1 MKQYEALYIDGQL
14 VNIGTSDITLEWK
27 SVMLSNI
34 SKLKVCHSYT
44 IKLPMT
50 ANNRRVF
57 EMAEEAPRDAY
68 VFTNGEQ
75 TPIGRRMSARYYCNG
90 VDVLGN
96 ANAYLLGTDKEYYRV
111 VLTWGTLSALQTV
124 IEDDRTLPEIFT
136 ESGYPTSLYY
146 QQWKTS
152 RISSVLGDNVLC
164 LRYKTGVIGD
174 AFYGYLYY
182 LPSFKVTWLM
192 QKIFNKY
199 GIKYDLKRPDGTID
213 SLLDSLYCPMTSMND
228 SEIYQQQA
236 RFRWTFE
243 SSANEFGDDYTQLE
257 SFTHPYSTRVMWFQR
272 VKDPHNIRLFAGY
285 YQNMAYKV
293 KAHVRV
299 FFAVSRIN
307 KTEAEISSDVKLA
320 IVNGN
325 GKDDASKLLSLTPT
339 YISSEWVDRANGN
352 QAYYEVR
359 YEYDEWQEADG
370 NDTPGNDDW
379 EGWHLGEYKWE
390 DVIEVRQG
398 RRVWIDGYDRAKFGD
413 ESDDGNP
420 MNLVSNKTGRGIG
433 SYSNYCEFIPVVTE
447 LQPYQEG
454 TDWYEIINNTPSYI
468 YLEPNFPDM
477 KPIDFLKGIFYIVG
491 AYPVIVDETLKLILY
506 QDLVDNVKKAMD
518 WSDYI
523 IGDDT
528 LPDNIK
534 FVLDDWNQRNWL
546 RWKDDDDDNPKFSW
560 HFDID
565 DPYLKEEDDVFTLP
579 FKGCD
584 TKDKMAVVPIY
595 ETGKV
600 VNYIKFKNNVLW
612 WKDASYAREI
622 AGYVFKE
629 QKPTIGVRKSSY
641 NLDAS
646 LRGSVD
652 GALDYLSF
660 EELSFQTDNGLM
672 ATRYKVFAELL
683 RHPYM
688 ITAAFDIDEITLGS
702 LDMSVPVYLRQY
714 ASYFGITSIKRKS
727 DGKCTVELLRIPNSL
742 ITG

>member
-34 SKLKVCHSYT
+34 SKLKVNHSYT

-57 EMAEEAPRDAY
+57 EMAEDAPRDAY
-68 VFTNGEQ
+68 VFANGVK

-96 ANAYLLGTDKEYYRV
+96 ANAYLLGTDKSYYRV

-124 IEDDRTLPEIFT
+124 IEEERTLPEVFT
-136 ESGYPTSLYY
+136 ESGYPTTLYY

-152 RISSVLGDNVLC
+152 RISASLGENVMC

-182 LPSFKVTWLM
+182 LPSFKVTWLLD
-192 QKIFNKY
+192 KIFKKY
-199 GIKYDLKRPDGTID
+199 GIKYDLTRPDGKVD
-213 SLLDSLYCPMTSMND
+213 SLLDSLYCPMVSMND
-228 SEIYQQQA
+228 SVKYQESA
-236 RFRWTFE
+236 KFKWVFE
-243 SSANEFGDDYTQLE
+243 ASATEYGSEYTQLE
-257 SFTHPYSTRVMWFQR
+257 SFSHPFSDRVMWFTR
-272 VKDPHNIRLFAGY
+272 VQSPHNVRLFAGY
-285 YQNMAYKV
+285 YLNMAYKV
-293 KAHVRV
+293 RTHIRV
-299 FFAVSRIN
+299 FFAVNRIE
-307 KTEAEISSDVKLA
+307 KSEAEISSDVKLA

-325 GKDDASKLLSLTPT
+325 GKDDASKLLSLTAT
-339 YISSEWVDRANGN
+339 YISAEWEDRKNSN
-352 QAYYEVR
+352 QKYYEVR

-370 NDTPGNDDW
+370 NDTPGNDEW
-379 EGWHLGEYKWE
+379 EGWHMGDYKWE
-390 DVIEVRQG
+390 DVIEERQG
-398 RRVWIDGYDRAKFGD
+398 RRVWIDGFDRARFGT
-413 ESDDGNP
+413 ESDIDLINT
-420 MNLVSNKTGRGIG
+420 KTGQRVS
-433 SYSNYCEFIPVVTE
+433 SYSNWCEFIPIVTE
-447 LQPYQEG
+447 VQPYQEG
-454 TDWYEIINNTPSYI
+454 TEWFEYVNNTPSYL

-491 AYPVIVDETLKLILY
+491 AYPVITDETLKLVLY
-506 QDLVDNVKKAMD
+506 KDLIDNVSKALD

-523 IGDDT
+523 IGDDA

-546 RWKDDDDDNPKFSW
+546 RWKDDDEDNPKFSW
-560 HFDID
+560 FFEID
-565 DPYLKEEDDVFTLP
+565 DPYLKQEDDVFTLP

-584 TKDKMAVVPIY
+584 TKDGMAVVPIY

-600 VNYIKFKNNVLW
+600 VNYIKFKNEILW
-612 WKDASYAREI
+612 FKNASYAREI
-622 AGYVFKE
+622 AGWVFKE
-629 QKPTIGVRKSSY
+629 QKPTVGIRKSAY
-641 NLDAS
+641 NLSYDQLS
-646 LRGSVD
+646 GVD

-660 EELSFQTDNGLM
+660 EELSFQTSNGLM
-672 ATRYKVFAELL
+672 STRYKVFAELL

-688 ITAAFDIDEITLGS
+688 ITAVFDIDEITLGA
-702 LDMSVPVYLRQY
+702 LDMSIPIYLRQY

-727 DGKCTVELLRIPNSL
+727 DGKCTVELLRIPNTL